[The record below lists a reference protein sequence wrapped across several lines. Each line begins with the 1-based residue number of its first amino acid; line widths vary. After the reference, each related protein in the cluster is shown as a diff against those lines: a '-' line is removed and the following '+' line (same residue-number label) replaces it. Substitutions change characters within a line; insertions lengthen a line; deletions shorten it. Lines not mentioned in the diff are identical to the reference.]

1 MFILPR
7 IIYSLFLGVCREW
20 GLPVSLEREKENK
33 TGRERQEREGGRKTK
48 KKDYLRDTL
57 YNTSGCTSQSVES
70 GLHAASCS
78 PESRHA
84 DGIGWRKRQFFYF
97 A

>member
-48 KKDYLRDTL
+48 KKRL
-57 YNTSGCTSQSVES
+57 SQGYTVQYFW
-70 GLHAASCS
+70 LHKSLS
-78 PESRHA
+78 
-84 DGIGWRKRQFFYF
+84 
-97 A
+97 